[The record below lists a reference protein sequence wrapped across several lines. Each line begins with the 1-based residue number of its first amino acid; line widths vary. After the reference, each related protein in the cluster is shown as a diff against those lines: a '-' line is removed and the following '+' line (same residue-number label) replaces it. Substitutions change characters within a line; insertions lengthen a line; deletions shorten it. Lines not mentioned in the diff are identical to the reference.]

1 MILNE
6 KLKKYIENNVF
17 PQYEKNESGHKIDHI
32 NYVIDR
38 CFELSKDEDV
48 NFDMLF
54 TIAAYHDIGHHID
67 ARNHEMISAQI
78 MYEDKNL
85 KEFFT
90 EEQLIIIKEAIED
103 HRASSK
109 TEPRSIYGK
118 IVSSADRN
126 ISVDESLKRVY
137 FYSIEHFSELSED
150 EHIERCY
157 SHMLD
162 KFGENGY
169 TKFFFKDEKYE
180 CYLKVLRNLLNNKEE
195 FVARLR
201 KIISELK
208 DSCK

>member
-1 MILNE
+1 MILNK
-6 KLKKYIENNVF
+6 KLKIYIENKVF
-17 PQYEKNESGHKIDHI
+17 PQYEKNENGHKIDHI

-38 CFELSKDEDV
+38 CFELSKDEDI

-67 ARNHEMISAQI
+67 AKNHEIISAQI
-78 MYEDKNL
+78 MYEDEKL

-90 EEQLIIIKEAIED
+90 KEQLIIIKEAIED

-109 TEPRSIYGK
+109 KEPRSIYGK

-137 FYSIEHFSELSED
+137 FYSIEHFRELSED

-180 CYLKVLRNLLNNKEE
+180 YYLEVLRNLLNNKDE

-201 KIISELK
+201 KIISEIK
-208 DSCK
+208 K